1 MRNLGST
8 ASLETENRNRYP
20 ERIAAVAEKLKTV
33 DASTFASFIEKRPM
47 SSLVSAT
54 SSATAT
60 ASIAEGGSS
69 VVASGEGTGTGHA
82 QSSSRQGQEIKNACD
97 GVVDFAV
104 EQIHEGITQAA
115 KTNIFS

>member
-1 MRNLGST
+1 
-8 ASLETENRNRYP
+8 
-20 ERIAAVAEKLKTV
+20 
-33 DASTFASFIEKRPM
+33 M

-60 ASIAEGGSS
+60 ASIAEGGNS

-82 QSSSRQGQEIKNACD
+82 QSGSRQGQEIKNACD